1 MSVDEMHVVA
11 DHLIHFS
18 DKFKKHKTGSVI
30 SVGC

>member
-18 DKFKKHKTGSVI
+18 DKFKKHNCKFRKLA
-30 SVGC
+30 